1 LYLGLGGAPTFCV
14 SKMELSDL
22 NCNQALLAAILES
35 ASDYAIIA
43 LDERNQIIFWNTGAE
58 NLLGWSAAE
67 IIGESGEIIFTPED
81 RAAGAVE
88 AEINRAI
95 EKGRAE
101 NERWHVRKD
110 RSRFWGSGLMMPLK
124 SSSGFLKIMR
134 DWTSRREAERAL
146 AQSEERF
153 RTLAEHIPQLVFR
166 STSMGQRTW
175 GSPQWVSFTG
185 LSEKN
190 SLGLGWMDA
199 VHPEDYKLT
208 LDAWAEAEPK
218 GELYVEH
225 RFRRAI
231 DAQYRWFQT
240 RAKRLEANGEWF
252 GTSTD
257 IDDLRR
263 LKERQDV
270 LLRELHHRTG
280 NLLAVIASIARRTAQ
295 NSASVRDFSARFEN
309 RLQAFSRIQHQ
320 IARNNAA
327 SVQLADL
334 VNMELEA
341 LGLLETGRVKIEG
354 PSCRL
359 NPKQA
364 ETLALALHELG
375 TNAIKYGAMATENGK
390 LSVSWICSP
399 EGERWLEWLETG
411 VAGLEAVDGRR
422 GYGRELI
429 EVALPYALGAQ
440 TRLDF
445 HESGTV
451 RCAIILPKEE
461 Q

>member
-1 LYLGLGGAPTFCV
+1 MNLLNRDCDETF
-14 SKMELSDL
+14 
-22 NCNQALLAAILES
+22 LAAILES

-43 LDERNQIIFWNTGAE
+43 LDKDNRINFWNSGAE
-58 NLLGWSAAE
+58 RLLGWSAEE
-67 IIGESGEIIFTPED
+67 IKGQSGETIFIPED

-88 AEINRAI
+88 REIHRAV
-95 EKGRAE
+95 EEGRAE

-110 RSRFWGSGLMMPLK
+110 RSRFWGSGMMMPLK
-124 SSSGFLKIMR
+124 DGSGFLKIMR
-134 DWTSRREAERAL
+134 DQTEQREAEIAL
-146 AQSEERF
+146 VRSEERF

-166 STSMGQRTW
+166 SSSMGHRTW
-175 GSPQWVSFTG
+175 GSPQWVSYTG
-185 LSEKN
+185 LSEEN

-208 LDAWAEAEPK
+208 LDAWADADGK

-225 RFRRAI
+225 RLRRSV

-280 NLLAVIASIARRTAQ
+280 NLLAIIASIARRTAQ
-295 NSASVRDFSARFEN
+295 SSQTVGDFSARFED
-309 RLQAFSRIQHQ
+309 RLQALSRVQDQ
-320 IARNNAA
+320 IARNSAT

-334 VNMELEA
+334 VKMEFEA
-341 LGLLETGRVKIEG
+341 LGLLETGRVRVEG
-354 PSCRL
+354 PDCRI
-359 NPKQA
+359 NSKQA

-375 TNAIKYGAMATENGK
+375 TNAIKYGAMATDKGR
-390 LSVSWICSP
+390 LSVSWICP
-399 EGERWLEWLETG
+399 DEGERWLQWLETG
-411 VAGLEAVDGRR
+411 VVGLEPANTRR
-422 GYGRELI
+422 DGRELI

-445 HESGTV
+445 HETGTV
-451 RCAIILPKEE
+451 RCTITLPKEAP
-461 Q
+461 

>member
-1 LYLGLGGAPTFCV
+1 
-14 SKMELSDL
+14 MELSGSS
-22 NCNQALLAAILES
+22 CNQALLAAILES

-43 LDERNQIIFWNTGAE
+43 LDDTNQIIFWNTGAE
-58 NLLGWSAAE
+58 NLLGWSADE
-67 IIGESGEIIFTPED
+67 VIGENGEIIFTPED

-101 NERWHVRKD
+101 DERWHVRKD
-110 RSRFWGSGLMMPLK
+110 SSRFWGSGLMMPLK
-124 SSSGFLKIMR
+124 TGSGFLKIMR
-134 DWTSRREAERAL
+134 DRTAKREAERAL

-166 STSMGQRTW
+166 SASMGQRTW
-175 GSPQWVSFTG
+175 GSPQWISFTG

-199 VHPEDYKLT
+199 VHPEDYKST
-208 LDAWAEAEPK
+208 LDAWAEADPK
-218 GELYVEH
+218 GDLYVEH
-225 RFRRAI
+225 RLRRAI
-231 DAQYRWFQT
+231 DTQYRWFQT

-270 LLRELHHRTG
+270 LLKELQHRTG

-295 NSASVRDFSARFEN
+295 NSSSLRDFSARFED
-309 RLQAFSRIQHQ
+309 RLQTLSRVQAR
-320 IARNNAA
+320 IARDNAV

-375 TNAIKYGAMATENGK
+375 TNAIKYGAMATENGE
-390 LSVSWICSP
+390 LLVSWVCPS
-399 EGERWLEWLETG
+399 EGERYLEWLETG
-411 VAGLEAVDGRR
+411 VAGLEAMDERR

-445 HESGTV
+445 DESGTV
-451 RCAIILPKEE
+451 RCAITLPKQE
-461 Q
+461 QSA